1 MMNVS
6 CNVIKDLLPLYVEEV
21 VSEDTQTMV
30 AEHLA
35 HCADCR
41 KHCEK
46 LKETVAVPMETAAN
60 PLKRIKKAWKRKKI
74 FLIFCT
80 LVVSLAVM
88 AGTLLA
94 VEHFVYRE
102 KIAVN
107 GEVYVQKGRNIP
119 VLAEDCV
126 EIGYLRRISYWNT
139 GDPTEDLMGTNLDG
153 KYGGCPIYQSGDNDQ
168 VIYLQDYSGYYI
180 PFVLED

>member
-6 CNVIKDLLPLYVEEV
+6 CNVIKDLLPLYVEDV
-21 VSEDTQTMV
+21 VSEDTRTMV

-35 HCADCR
+35 HCTDCR
-41 KHCEK
+41 KQYEK
-46 LKETVAVPMETAAN
+46 LKETVTVPMETGAN

-74 FLIFCT
+74 LLVLCT
-80 LVVSLAVM
+80 LVVSITM
-88 AGTLLA
+88 MTGTLLA

-107 GEVYVQKGRNIP
+107 GEVYVQKGRN
-119 VLAEDCV
+119 VALLSEDCV

-139 GDPTEDLMGTNLDG
+139 ADPTEDLMGTNLDG
-153 KYGGCPIYQSGDNDQ
+153 KYGGCPIYQSRDNDQ
-168 VIYLQDYSGYYI
+168 VIYLQEDSGYYI